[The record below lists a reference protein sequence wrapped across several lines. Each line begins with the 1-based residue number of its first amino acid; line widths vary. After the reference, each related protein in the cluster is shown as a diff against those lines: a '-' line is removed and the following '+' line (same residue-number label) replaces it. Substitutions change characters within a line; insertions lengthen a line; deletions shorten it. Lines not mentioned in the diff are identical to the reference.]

1 MDLTSFQSLT
11 ANLSEQLT
19 QTTTAL
25 LTSLGDGPDVPI
37 HPYDRLKAE
46 HFPSDHK
53 FPTIDDIEHPED
65 FDHQEAIDAIKA
77 ISEERQK
84 RHEHHHNHLHV
95 HHEHEHVGN
104 SFAEF
109 KDGQFV
115 LNKDQLKSYIEL
127 HEIIRSIPVSM
138 LTAENSVAITKKLV
152 THYIKTFS
160 Q

>member
-11 ANLSEQLT
+11 ANLSQQLT
-19 QTTTAL
+19 QTTNAFL
-25 LTSLGDGPDVPI
+25 SSLGDGPDVPV
-37 HPYDRLKAE
+37 HPYDRLKAQ

-53 FPTIDDIEHPED
+53 FLTIDDIEHPED
-65 FDHQEAIDAIKA
+65 FDHKTAIEAIKK

-84 RHEHHHNHLHV
+84 RHEHHHRLL
-95 HHEHEHVGN
+95 HEHHKHEHIGN

-109 KDGQFV
+109 KDGKFV
-115 LNKDQLKSYIEL
+115 LNKEHLKGYIEL
-127 HEIIRSIPVSM
+127 HEIIRSIPISM

-160 Q
+160 